1 MIALLLMWLQAAS
14 GHPNALR
21 MPAHVTSVHV
31 DSNGIRVD
39 YAVEL
44 PGHRHRGSTRPAE
57 DAQSAMETL
66 SGVTLYVDG
75 TSEALVVED
84 QDGPQITPKGSAIT
98 RLTLH
103 SDRVPV
109 RNVTVQN
116 ANYPGMQG
124 YFSTAVTVSPEW
136 LVQDSSLFSRS
147 NGSIQASKA
156 GTWQAGNQARTTS
169 ITLLQRPTWQR
180 AVFVPLAGIEEVRS
194 AWRARQLPWYE
205 SLWSATPLTWLFHLV
220 AGALLG
226 AAHPNNIS
234 RRYMAITAV
243 AAVGLAAL
251 PGSLSIAAAVA
262 TCAAGLSAGWP
273 WSQLAWASGVLLLGC
288 LGAPGLVAVCI
299 AVTLLFIALPD
310 SMTPP
315 TAVVG
320 IPSAVLWL
328 RAMVLTF
335 G

>member
-1 MIALLLMWLQAAS
+1 MFALFLMWLQAAS

-116 ANYPGMQG
+116 ANYPDMQG
-124 YFSTAVTVSPEW
+124 YFSTAVTVSPDW

-169 ITLLQRPTWQR
+169 ITLFQRPTWQR

-194 AWRARQLPWYE
+194 AWRARKLTWYQ
-205 SLWSATPLTWLFHLV
+205 SLWSATPLAWLFHLV

-226 AAHPNNIS
+226 AAHPKNIS
-234 RRYMAITAV
+234 RRWIALTAAAAI
-243 AAVGLAAL
+243 GLATMPTSWGL
-251 PGSLSIAAAVA
+251 AAAVA
-262 TCAAGLSAGWP
+262 ACAAGLSTGRP
-273 WSQLAWASGVLLLGC
+273 WEQLAWGSAVLLLGC

-299 AVTLLFIALPD
+299 AAMLLFAAVPVSIR
-310 SMTPP
+310 PP

-320 IPSAVLWL
+320 MPSAVLWL